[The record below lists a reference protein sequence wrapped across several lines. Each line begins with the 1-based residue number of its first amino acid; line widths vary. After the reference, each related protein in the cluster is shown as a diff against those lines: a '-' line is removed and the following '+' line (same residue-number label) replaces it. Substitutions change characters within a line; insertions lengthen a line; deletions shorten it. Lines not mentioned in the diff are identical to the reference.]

1 MNVFLTWRNFNASS
15 TSNSV
20 IALKG
25 PLSCAWT
32 VHGLLN
38 NLKLARLISLKAVN
52 NIRTGRLLEWGAYWN
67 RIIAVYVT
75 TKVKSLIDLSMKK
88 PEQKVRTLCV
98 LFSLIFATCSEIAR
112 ALLQYPAIYTLLYL
126 CYFVLSPQSF
136 ISQSM
141 VDTIKRHYIWNFSTW
156 DYVIVFKYHWC
167 GKAENFVLCAKKHDS
182 IQPQEFTQT
191 RGIFPLLLKL

>member
-98 LFSLIFATCSEIAR
+98 LFSFNFRDVFWNSTCVTAVSGYLHFVVSLLFCTFSSIFYQSIYGWYNKTTLHLEFFDLI
-112 ALLQYPAIYTLLYL
+112 L
-126 CYFVLSPQSF
+126 CNCL
-136 ISQSM
+136 
-141 VDTIKRHYIWNFSTW
+141 
-156 DYVIVFKYHWC
+156 
-167 GKAENFVLCAKKHDS
+167 
-182 IQPQEFTQT
+182 
-191 RGIFPLLLKL
+191 